1 MLLFSTGFEDIDNNL
16 TGEFELIKMPLFA
29 KICKTVGQDLM
40 WEGGIDRI
48 FVSPKTS
55 PPPRVAAFVDNVL
68 NEEIKVNRGHRVG
81 V

>member
-29 KICKTVGQDLM
+29 KICKTVGKDLM

-48 FVSPKTS
+48 FVSPKTDMLKLQH
-55 PPPRVAAFVDNVL
+55 PHAILFGDRTL
-68 NEEIKVNRGHRVG
+68 MI
-81 V
+81 